1 MADQSNNLEK
11 FLNELKRRKVIRI
24 ITVYAAAAFIILQLV
39 DIIAQPLQLPAW
51 TLTFVIVLLFIGF
64 IITVLL
70 SWIYDITPEGVKKT
84 KSVGDIKHREKV
96 EPISSNGWKITSYIS
111 IVIIVVLVAFNIVTS
126 RKVPETLTNLEKS
139 IAVLP
144 FENMSDN
151 GENAWFGDAMTD
163 EIIMQLNK
171 IKKFIVRSRTSVKQY
186 SGTAKTIAVIRQELN
201 VNYLIEG
208 SAQRFKDQV
217 RIRVQL
223 INAVTDMPLWGETYE
238 GNWKDILSLQSEIAR
253 QIADKLKTVLT
264 PEEKEL
270 IEKTPTKNPEAYYL
284 YLQGRF
290 FWNKRTKEGVIK
302 SLEYFEKSVAEDPDY
317 ALAYAGLADAYCI
330 LAWWGWWPLS
340 EGYARAKEFA
350 LRALEIDKNL
360 PEAHA
365 ILGDILCWGEWKWEE
380 ARKELKLATELNPNY
395 ATAHFYFSEFLDI
408 IGRND
413 EARVQI
419 NMALELDPLS
429 TAINATSAMFYY
441 NEGKYK
447 ESLDECQKTLE
458 INPDFIGAYLIYF
471 YIYVRR
477 GEGLKAAEAI
487 QQLML
492 RDTLTIKI
500 ANVVKEVY
508 SKSGINGL
516 LNWLIEL
523 QYKNPAAYLYI
534 AKWYAMLGK
543 KEESLDFLEKVIEV
557 RSSEIYRVNN
567 FTDEIPRIYNSPDFE
582 NLRTEPRFLA
592 ILKQMGLSDF
602 VKEK

>member
-264 PEEKEL
+264 LEEKEL